1 VITTLLQSLV
11 LGACALAVSPSIAP
25 ELAAGAEFA
34 AGPEQAGAKDPAMRA
49 DLAWRT
55 RAVEQAWM
63 GTRDAERRSRALP
76 HVEEAVQRFFRF
88 DSPAVGASLGE
99 ALAALEGREA
109 VHPLDA
115 VRVHPSRRLVDT
127 TEPGIELVIRW
138 LYGAEPEEPLAV
150 EVRCA
155 GLQLAGP
162 AQVRI
167 GDAAPGARAF
177 LWPDPSSAPE
187 GDLVVEV
194 VLRSGDGEPV
204 RRSLSMARV
213 PRLGE
218 RLEALAAP
226 LPEGAPALEARTL
239 KARLKLLGSL
249 AAGST
254 EETDFPAAR
263 LLAEAEAMAKAAAKG
278 QPWFGADARGQHW
291 LSVPVGRRAA
301 SVRLLVPSSYDPT
314 RPGPIVVALH
324 GMGGSENMFFDAYGA
339 GLAARL
345 CEERGWLMVAP
356 RVSPLGTSAE
366 AVLDGLEG
374 RLAFDRERV
383 LLLGHSM
390 GAGVGQR
397 LVSKAPG
404 SYRAFVAMGG
414 GGSQRDRG
422 PWVNVPLY
430 ATAGE
435 RDFGRSGVE
444 ALHASLE
451 GSGEADRR
459 LVIEPGTEHLLIVA
473 EALPAAFRWLD
484 GVLDE

>member
-1 VITTLLQSLV
+1 MITLLPPTLV
-11 LGACALAVSPSIAP
+11 LGALGLGVAP
-25 ELAAGAEFA
+25 PNDPGPTAG
-34 AGPEQAGAKDPAMRA
+34 KDPALRA
-49 DLAWRT
+49 ELAWRT
-55 RAVEQAWM
+55 RAVEEAWM
-63 GTRDAERRSRALP
+63 GTDDAERRSRALP

-88 DSPAVGASLGE
+88 ESAAVGASLGE
-99 ALAALEGREA
+99 ALAALQGRDA

-115 VRVHPSRRLVDT
+115 ARVHPGRRLVDSA
-127 TEPGIELVIRW
+127 EPGVDLVIGW
-138 LYGAEPEEPLAV
+138 LYGERPAAPLAV
-150 EVRCA
+150 TVRCE
-155 GLQLAGP
+155 GVRLAGP
-162 AQVRI
+162 EQVQL
-167 GDAAPGARAF
+167 GA
-177 LWPDPSSAPE
+177 DPSTTVTFRWPEPTEALE
-187 GDLVVEV
+187 GDLVLDVS
-194 VLRSGDGEPV
+194 LSAGAGEPV
-204 RRSLSMARV
+204 ARAVTLARV
-213 PRLGE
+213 PGVRE
-218 RLEALAAP
+218 RLDALAQP
-226 LPEGAPALEARTL
+226 LSEKAPALEARTL
-239 KARLKLLGSL
+239 KARLKLLESL

-263 LLAEAEAMAKAAAKG
+263 LLVEAEAMSAAAAKG
-278 QPWFGADARGQHW
+278 EPWFGGGARGQHW

-301 SVRLLVPSSYDPT
+301 SVRLLVPSSYDPA

-366 AVLDGLEG
+366 AVLDGLEE
-374 RLAFDRERV
+374 RLVFDRERV
-383 LLLGHSM
+383 LLMGHSM

-397 LVSKAPG
+397 LVSKRPEA
-404 SYRAFVAMGG
+404 YRAFVAMGG
-414 GGSQRDRG
+414 GSSQRDPA
-422 PWVNVPLY
+422 PWSAVPLY

-473 EALPAAFRWLD
+473 EALPAAFQWLD
-484 GVLDE
+484 DVLGD

>member
-1 VITTLLQSLV
+1 MITLLLPTLV
-11 LGACALAVSPSIAP
+11 LGALGVSVAPPNDPGPAV
-25 ELAAGAEFA
+25 E
-34 AGPEQAGAKDPAMRA
+34 KDPALRA
-49 DLAWRT
+49 ELAWRT
-55 RAVEQAWM
+55 RAVEEAWM
-63 GTRDAERRSRALP
+63 GTDDPERRSRALP

-88 DSPAVGASLGE
+88 ESAAVGASMGE
-99 ALAALEGREA
+99 ALAALQGRDA

-115 VRVHPSRRLVDT
+115 ARVHPGRRLVDAA
-127 TEPGIELVIRW
+127 EPGVDLVIGW
-138 LYGAEPEEPLAV
+138 LYGERPASPLAV
-150 EVRCA
+150 AVRCE
-155 GLQLAGP
+155 GVHLVGPEQVQLGP
-162 AQVRI
+162 DPSTTVTFQ
-167 GDAAPGARAF
+167 
-177 LWPDPSSAPE
+177 WPDPTGAPE
-187 GDLVVEV
+187 GDLVLDVSLSV
-194 VLRSGDGEPV
+194 GAGEPV
-204 RRSLSMARV
+204 ARAVTLARV
-213 PRLGE
+213 PGVRE
-218 RLEALAAP
+218 RLDALAQP
-226 LPEGAPALEARTL
+226 LSEEAPALEARTL
-239 KARLKLLGSL
+239 KARLKLLESL

-263 LLAEAEAMAKAAAKG
+263 LLVEAEAMSAAAAKG
-278 QPWFGADARGQHW
+278 EPWFGAEARGQHW

-301 SVRLLVPSSYDPT
+301 SVRLLVPSSYDPA

-366 AVLDGLEG
+366 AVLDGLEE

-383 LLLGHSM
+383 LLMGHSM

-397 LVSKAPG
+397 LVSKRPEA
-404 SYRAFVAMGG
+404 YRAFVAMGG
-414 GGSQRDRG
+414 GSSQRDPA
-422 PWVNVPLY
+422 PWSAVPLY

-473 EALPAAFRWLD
+473 EALPAAFQWLD
-484 GVLDE
+484 RVLGD